1 MENNSAPKANAF
13 SSKIGL
19 ITGALLLALGVWMLM
34 YKPDANKA
42 IAYFMIVYGA
52 FRLGLAI
59 YANFLRKKSA
69 ESTQTDF
76 TQE

>member
-1 MENNSAPKANAF
+1 MENNVAPKANAF

-19 ITGALLLALGVWMLM
+19 ITGALLLGLGLWMLL
-34 YKPDANKA
+34 YKTDANKA

-52 FRLGLAI
+52 FRLGLAV

-69 ESTQTDF
+69 ETTETDF
-76 TQE
+76 TGE